1 MKKKTMVFLLA
12 FLVCLSFSTLTVHFI
27 DVGQGDAILIHTPG
41 DKYLL
46 IDAGPYDSV
55 HSLIDYL
62 KKFPI
67 EKISLVIATHPHSD
81 HISGFMEV
89 FRDYGVAQVYM
100 PNVSHTI
107 SQYRDLLRAIQSEG
121 LKVYTARAGI
131 TLPIEKGVHLRILS
145 PIRDDYASLNDWSV
159 VVYFEYKDVSFLLM
173 ADAEKGIEESLLQ
186 ENPDLKAT
194 VLKIGHHGSYRASS
208 DAFIGQIN
216 PDYAVIMCGANNDYG
231 YPHRE
236 TLSTLNR
243 YDVELYRT
251 DRDGTI
257 VFETDGKTLN
267 VTTGKTLS
275 SVPVFPTSVYIG
287 NKNSK
292 IFHLSTCTG
301 LPEEQ
306 NRVYFYSREEATAAG
321 YRPCGGCNP

>member
-1 MKKKTMVFLLA
+1 MVFSLL
-12 FLVCLSFSTLTVHFI
+12 FLAYLSFCTLSVHFI
-27 DVGQGDAILIHTPG
+27 EVGQGDAILIHTPG

-55 HSLIDYL
+55 DTLMDYL

-67 EKISLVIATHPHSD
+67 GKISLVIATHPHSD
-81 HISGFMEV
+81 HISGFEEV
-89 FRDYGVAQVYM
+89 FRDYKVEQVYM

-107 SQYRDLLRAIQSEG
+107 SQYRNLLNAVQNKG
-121 LKVYTARAGI
+121 LKVNTAHAGI
-131 TLPIEKGVHLRILS
+131 TLPIEKGLHLSILS
-145 PIRDDYASLNDWSV
+145 PIRDNYDSLNDWSV

-173 ADAEKGIEESLLQ
+173 GDAEKEIEDSLRI
-186 ENPDLKAT
+186 ENPALKAT
-194 VLKIGHHGSYRASS
+194 VLKIGHHGSFRASS

-216 PDYAVIMCGANNDYG
+216 PAYAVIMCGANNDYG

-243 YDVELYRT
+243 HGVKLYRT

-275 SVPVFPTSVYIG
+275 SVPVFPASVYIG
-287 NKNSK
+287 NKNSNV
-292 IFHLSTCTG
+292 FHLSTCTG

-306 NRVYFYSREEATAAG
+306 NRVYFYSMEEAIAAG
-321 YRPCGGCNP
+321 YRACGGCNP